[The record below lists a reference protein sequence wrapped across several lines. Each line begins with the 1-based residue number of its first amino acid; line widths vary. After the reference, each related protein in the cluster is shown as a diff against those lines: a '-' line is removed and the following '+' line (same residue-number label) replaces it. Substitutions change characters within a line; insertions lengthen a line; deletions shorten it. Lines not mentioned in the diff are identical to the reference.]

1 MPRQPPTG
9 PVGRSSPS
17 ARPYQSARQPPPL
30 REPPPRRAAPQARPQ
45 RTQRPPRRKKKVIGQ
60 NPKPRIAIGRIL
72 MIAALVLAGMKLV
85 DIQGLQAPDLSAK
98 ARQESLTYLTIPAQR
113 GTIVDRNGTQLASN
127 VDVRALTAQPRR
139 MRSNWNAP
147 SVALAHKG
155 ISYDQHT
162 QTVADEMHRLI
173 GASVDEQLLL
183 TQLRSNVTF
192 VYLAK
197 TVDPTAAAKITSDF
211 PGEIGSEV
219 RSLREYPEGPVAANV
234 IGMANWRTNLPV
246 AGVHG
251 IIGLESSMD
260 SVLAGQ
266 SGREAM
272 NTEQGDNAVVIP
284 NSQRVLQQAVP
295 GQDVQLTIDADL
307 QYVMQQKLAE
317 YVAKTGA
324 KRGSAVVLD
333 AHTGEVYAL
342 ANDVTFN
349 PNDPSTVTDANA
361 GDPAVTTPFEPGS
374 VNKIVTAAAAIDGG
388 FVTPTSIVNVPGQ
401 FQNGDKVVHDD
412 WAHGNWQMTVTGIFA
427 KSSNVGAD
435 ELAKLVGPQRFD
447 DMLTK
452 LGIGQK
458 TGIGLPGESAGYAPP
473 ISKWSAS
480 TFGNLPIGQG
490 LSMTVVQLADMYQTI
505 ANDGLRVPPR
515 IIKSVTKPDG
525 TVVPTPAAQG
535 VRVISPQSAQTI
547 RMMMRSVTQKA
558 GGLQD
563 GTAPLAALPG
573 YQISG
578 KTGTGQ
584 QVDPTC
590 GCYSRT
596 KNTVTFAGILSA
608 DNPRFVVSVM
618 LDNPA
623 NNQVAGLTA
632 APLFHELASYLAQ
645 RYNIPVSTGTTPY
658 MTLVAQG

>member
-9 PVGRSSPS
+9 PVGRSYPS
-17 ARPYQSARQPPPL
+17 GRPYQSPPAHQPPPV
-30 REPPPRRAAPQARPQ
+30 RKPPPRESSPRQTAPAARPQ
-45 RTQRPPRRKKKVIGQ
+45 RRKKKTIGQ

-72 MIAALVLAGMKLV
+72 MIAALVLAGLKLV

-98 ARQESLTYLTIPAQR
+98 AQKQSLTYLTLPAQR
-113 GTIVDRNGTQLASN
+113 GTITDRDGTQLAFN
-127 VDVRALTAQPRR
+127 VDIRALTAEPKR
-139 MRSNWNAP
+139 MRTNWNAP

-155 ISYDQHT
+155 ISYEQHT
-162 QTVADEMHRLI
+162 QTMADEMVRLI
-173 GASVDEQLLL
+173 GASLDEQQLL
-183 TQLRSNVTF
+183 TELRSNVTF

-197 TVDPTAAAKITSDF
+197 AVDPTVAAKITSDF
-211 PGEIGSEV
+211 PDLGSEV

-234 IGMANWRTNLPV
+234 IGMANWRTNRPV

-251 IIGLESSMD
+251 IVGLESSLD
-260 SVLAGQ
+260 SVLAGT

-307 QYVMQQKLAE
+307 QYVVQQKLAE
-317 YVAKTGA
+317 YVSKTGA

-349 PNDPSTVTDANA
+349 PNDPGTVTDANA

-388 FVTPTSIVNVPGQ
+388 FVTPTTIVDVPGQ
-401 FQNGDKVVHDD
+401 FQNGDKVVQDD
-412 WAHGNWQMTVTGIFA
+412 WSHGDWKMTVTGIFA

-452 LGIGQK
+452 MGIGQK
-458 TGIGLPGESAGYAPP
+458 TGIGLPGESAGYVPP
-473 ISKWSAS
+473 MNKWSAS

-490 LSMTVVQLADMYQTI
+490 LSMTVVQLADMYQAI

-525 TVVPTPAAQG
+525 TVVPTPAPTG

-608 DNPRFVVSVM
+608 DNPRFVVGVM
-618 LDNPA
+618 LDDPA
-623 NNQVAGLTA
+623 NNQVAGQTA

-645 RYNIPVSTGTTPY
+645 RYDIPVSTGAAPY